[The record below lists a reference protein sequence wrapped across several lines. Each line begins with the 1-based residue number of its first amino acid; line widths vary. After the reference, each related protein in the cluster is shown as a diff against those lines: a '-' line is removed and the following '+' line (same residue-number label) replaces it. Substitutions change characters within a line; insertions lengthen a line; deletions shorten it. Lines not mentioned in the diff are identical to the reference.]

1 MTKHTTTIF
10 IKIELNGIFALDK
23 WKFKKETKTWDKTF
37 KTFENGNRFM
47 LFLKISPNNISFL
60 KKNTDTIFGIRD
72 SEEKEFDKELKLI
85 DGSLR
90 IPCR

>member
-1 MTKHTTTIF
+1 
-10 IKIELNGIFALDK
+10 
-23 WKFKKETKTWDKTF
+23 
-37 KTFENGNRFM
+37 M

-72 SEEKEFDKELKLI
+72 SKKKEFDKELKLI